1 MIERGPRLAESS
13 DAGTVFRFVDTAGVR
28 RKARVQD
35 GTETRMVGRAL
46 RAAKLADC
54 VLLVVDATR
63 DLTDQDAM
71 LAQRVRRAA
80 RGSFW
85 GSSVVPGRGGAPHPR
100 SPPGGG
106 SAAGPRSRR
115 GRFPP

>member
-1 MIERGPRLAESS
+1 M
-13 DAGTVFRFVDTAGVR
+13 R

-85 GSSVVPGRGGAPHPR
+85 GSSVVPGRGGAPRPR
-100 SPPGGG
+100 SPPAEDPRA
-106 SAAGPRSRR
+106 AAGPRSRR